1 MARSTLGQA
10 VLVTAVLALS
20 APVAAQQ
27 TQPTTPSPAPPPQS
41 GTTTTPTPAPNAT
54 TPTPGPG
61 ESQLPPVQVIQKQEK
76 THASEP
82 KKTAAAK
89 KTSVT
94 PPPVAPAAPTA
105 PITAQVPGTGGI
117 NDGTVLMSP
126 VEGSAIPIGKY
137 PGAVGRASAADIARS
152 GTTYV
157 PSIIQQTVPGAI
169 LQDLQG
175 NGFQQNLQY
184 RGFDSSPLNGVPQG
198 LAVYQNGVRI
208 NESFG
213 DIVNWD
219 FLPDSAIEGIT
230 IVGANPVFGL
240 NALGG
245 AVTVVMRDG
254 FNFQGTEID
263 ARAGSFGRI
272 QGELA
277 TGQRSD
283 NWAAFF
289 SVEGIRDDGWRE
301 FSAATIRRGY
311 ADIGAKD
318 ETTQVHLNFSAADN
332 FVGATTAAPVQLL
345 DLSWSNSFTSPQ
357 TTINKMTM
365 VSLNGQVKATPTLTF
380 SGVTYY
386 RWFQQ
391 VHADANLGDV
401 VGCPDPA
408 GGGGTVVC
416 FGDHP
421 LTADPVIG
429 PGGITQPF
437 DPDVDYGTLDHTSQ
451 NANSWGASGQGVEK
465 TTIMGMHNQF
475 LLGASYDHGRV
486 GYASSSDL
494 GTFGP
499 VFVLTPFDPTF
510 LILSPDDS
518 QPRNL
523 TTQNDYVGVYFSDT
537 LDLTSKLSLT
547 VGGRY
552 NFARISLLDNTGTAP
567 EIDGVHIYERFNPM
581 SGITYEITPGLTAY
595 GGYAEANRA
604 PTPAEL
610 ACADPV
616 NPCLIENFLTSDPN
630 LKQVVS
636 RTFELGLR
644 GKAATWEN
652 QKLEWSA
659 GLFHAMNFDDILPLA
674 APQSGR
680 GFFQNVGDTLRQGV
694 ELGMRY
700 TDKQLMV
707 YANYAFVDA
716 TLQTDVQLPA
726 PNNPTAVP
734 CKDAP
739 DAQCANVTKGDRLP
753 GIPQNLFKTGFEY
766 WFTPKI
772 KGGADVVVASNQIF
786 FNDWA
791 NTNAPLAG
799 YATVNLHGSYDVTD
813 HVQVYGL
820 INNLFDSHYGLFGN
834 YFNLDNANGAAAA
847 AGLGSNFFTNPE
859 TIVPG
864 QPFAAYGGVKVKF

>member
-1 MARSTLGQA
+1 MLAAAMLASTA
-10 VLVTAVLALS
+10 PVTA
-20 APVAAQQ
+20 QQ
-27 TQPTTPSPAPPPQS
+27 AQPTTPPPQN
-41 GTTTTPTPAPNAT
+41 GTTTPTPAPNAT
-54 TPTPGPG
+54 VPAPAPGV
-61 ESQLPPVQVIQKQEK
+61 SQLPPVEVIQKQEK
-76 THASEP
+76 TPATEP
-82 KKTAAAK
+82 KKTAAK
-89 KTSVT
+89 KTPVT
-94 PPPVAPAAPTA
+94 PPPVAAAAPTA
-105 PITAQVPGTGGI
+105 PVTAQVPGTGGI
-117 NDGTVLMSP
+117 DDGSVLMSP

-152 GTTYV
+152 GTTFV

-169 LQDLQG
+169 LEDLQG

-184 RGFDSSPLNGVPQG
+184 RGFNSSPLNGIPQG

-219 FLPDSAIEGIT
+219 FLPNSAIEGIT

-245 AVTVVMRDG
+245 AVTILMRDG

-263 ARAGSFGRI
+263 ARGGSFGRY

-277 TGQRSD
+277 TGQRSGT
-283 NWAAFF
+283 WAAFL
-289 SVEGIRDDGWRE
+289 SLEGIQDNGWRQ
-301 FSAATIRRGY
+301 FSPATIRRGY

-318 ETTQVHLNFSAADN
+318 DKTEVHFNFSAADN
-332 FVGATTAAPVQLL
+332 FIGATTAAPVQLL
-345 DLSWSNSFTSPQ
+345 DLNWSNSFTSPQ
-357 TTINKMTM
+357 TTTNKMTM

-380 SGVTYY
+380 SGVSYY

-391 VHADANLGDV
+391 VHADANLADAFECNVPPGP
-401 VGCPDPA
+401 GTATLCLNDPTFTDNQVLD
-408 GGGGTVVC
+408 GNGTPV
-416 FGDHP
+416 
-421 LTADPVIG
+421 PVIG
-429 PGGITQPF
+429 SQVMGH
-437 DPDVDYGTLDHTSQ
+437 DLDELGTLDHTSQ
-451 NANSWGASGQGVEK
+451 NANSWGMSGQGVEK
-465 TTIMGMHNQF
+465 STIMGMHNQF

-494 GTFGP
+494 GFFGP
-499 VFVLTPFDPTF
+499 EFVLTPFDPTL
-510 LILSPDDS
+510 LITSPLDAA
-518 QPRNL
+518 PRSI
-523 TTQNDYVGVYFSDT
+523 TTTNDYVGVYFSDT
-537 LDLTSKLSLT
+537 LDLTSQVHLT

-552 NFARISLLDNTGTAP
+552 NFARLTELDNTDNFP
-567 EIDGVHIYERFNPM
+567 EIDGAHVYERFNPM
-581 SGITYEITPGLTAY
+581 TGITYEISSHLTAY

-610 ACADPV
+610 SCADPV
-616 NPCLIENFLTSDPN
+616 NPCLIESFLTSDPN

-644 GKAATWEN
+644 GKESYWN
-652 QKLEWSA
+652 DGKLEWSA
-659 GLFHAMNFDDILPLA
+659 GLFHAMSFDDILPLA
-674 APQSGR
+674 APESGR
-680 GFFQNVGDTLRQGV
+680 GFFANVGDTLRQGV

-707 YANYAFVDA
+707 YANYALVDA
-716 TLQTDVQLPA
+716 TIQSNVQLPA

-734 CKDAP
+734 CNDAP
-739 DAQCANVTKGDRLP
+739 DAQCANATKGDRLP
-753 GIPQNLFKTGFEY
+753 GIPEHLIKAGLEY
-766 WFTPKI
+766 WFTPQI
-772 KGGADVVVASNQIF
+772 KGGFDVVVASDQIF

-791 NTNAPLAG
+791 NTNAPLNG
-799 YATVNLHGSYDVTD
+799 YATVNLHGSYDVTKN
-813 HVQVYGL
+813 VQIYGL
-820 INNLFDSHYGLFGN
+820 IDNLFNARYGLFGN

-864 QPFAAYGGVKVKF
+864 TPIAAYGGVRVRF

>member
-1 MARSTLGQA
+1 
-10 VLVTAVLALS
+10 
-20 APVAAQQ
+20 VA
-27 TQPTTPSPAPPPQS
+27 
-41 GTTTTPTPAPNAT
+41 
-54 TPTPGPG
+54 
-61 ESQLPPVQVIQKQEK
+61 
-76 THASEP
+76 
-82 KKTAAAK
+82 
-89 KTSVT
+89 
-94 PPPVAPAAPTA
+94 
-105 PITAQVPGTGGI
+105 GTGGI
-117 NDGTVLMSP
+117 DDGTVLMSP
-126 VEGSAIPIGKY
+126 LEGSSIPIGKY
-137 PGAVGRASAADIARS
+137 PGAVGRSSASDIERS
-152 GTTYV
+152 GTTFV

-169 LQDLQG
+169 LEDLQG

-184 RGFDSSPLNGVPQG
+184 RGFNSSPLNGIPQG

-245 AVTVVMRDG
+245 AVTVLMRDG

-263 ARAGSFGRI
+263 ARGGSFGRV

-277 TGQRSD
+277 TGHRSGT
-283 NWAAFF
+283 WGAFL
-289 SVEGIRDDGWRE
+289 SLEGIRDEGWRE
-301 FSAATIRRGY
+301 FSPATIRRGY

-318 ETTQVHLNFSAADN
+318 DTTEVHLNFTAADN

-345 DLSWSNSFTSPQ
+345 QQEWSDSFTSPQ
-357 TTINKMTM
+357 TTTNKMTM

-391 VHADANLGDV
+391 VHADANLADAFA
-401 VGCPDPA
+401 CAPPLDPNTLCLNDDSSQVLDGNGNTVPVL
-408 GGGGTVVC
+408 GGQV
-416 FGDHP
+416 FGHD
-421 LTADPVIG
+421 LDEI
-429 PGGITQPF
+429 
-437 DPDVDYGTLDHTSQ
+437 GTLDHTSQ
-451 NANSWGASGQGVEK
+451 NANSWGLSGQGVEK
-465 TTIMGMHNQF
+465 SIVMGMHNQF

-486 GYASSSDL
+486 GYGSFSDL
-494 GTFGP
+494 GFFGP
-499 VFVLTPFDPTF
+499 EFVLTTFDPTI
-510 LILSPDDS
+510 LITSPLDTA
-518 QPRNL
+518 PRSI
-523 TTQNDYVGVYFSDT
+523 TTTNDYIGVYFSDT
-537 LDLTSKLSLT
+537 LDLTSQVHLT

-552 NFARISLLDNTGTAP
+552 NFARLTELDNTGNFP
-567 EIDGVHIYERFNPM
+567 EIDGAHVYERFNPM
-581 SGITYEITPGLTAY
+581 TGITYEITPKLTAY
-595 GGYAEANRA
+595 AGYAEANRA

-610 ACADPV
+610 SCADPV
-616 NPCLIENFLTSDPN
+616 NPCLIESFLTADPN

-644 GKAATWEN
+644 GKETYWN
-652 QKLEWSA
+652 DGKLEWSA

-674 APQSGR
+674 APESGR
-680 GFFQNVGDTLRQGV
+680 GFFANVGDTLRQGV

-707 YANYAFVDA
+707 YANYALVDA
-716 TLQTDVQLPA
+716 TMQTNVQLPA

-734 CKDAP
+734 CNDAP
-739 DAQCANVTKGDRLP
+739 DAQCANATKGDRLP
-753 GIPQNLFKTGFEY
+753 GIPEHLIKTGMEY
-766 WFTPKI
+766 WFTPRI
-772 KGGADVVVASNQIF
+772 KGGFDVVVASNQIF
-786 FNDWA
+786 YNDWA

-813 HVQVYGL
+813 HIQLYGL
-820 INNLFDSHYGLFGN
+820 IDNLFNAHYGLFGN

-864 QPFAAYGGVKVKF
+864 QPLAAYGGVRVKF

>member
-1 MARSTLGQA
+1 MAKRAFGKT
-10 VLVTAVLALS
+10 VLAAAMLAS
-20 APVAAQQ
+20 TAPVAAQQ
-27 TQPTTPSPAPPPQS
+27 AQPATPTPPPQN
-41 GTTTTPTPAPNAT
+41 GTTTPTPAPNAT
-54 TPTPGPG
+54 APTPAPG

-76 THASEP
+76 TPATEP
-82 KKTAAAK
+82 KKTAAK
-89 KTSVT
+89 KTPVT
-94 PPPVAPAAPTA
+94 PPPVAPAASTA
-105 PITAQVPGTGGI
+105 AVTAQVPGTGGI
-117 NDGTVLMSP
+117 DDGSVLMSP

-152 GTTYV
+152 NITYV
-157 PSIIQQTVPGAI
+157 PDIIQQTVPAAI
-169 LQDLQG
+169 LEDLQG

-219 FLPDSAIEGIT
+219 FLPESAIEGIT
-230 IVGANPVFGL
+230 VVGANPVFGL

-245 AVTVVMRDG
+245 AVTILMRDG
-254 FNFQGTEID
+254 FSFQGTEID
-263 ARAGSFGRI
+263 VRGGSFGRV
-272 QGELA
+272 QGEIA
-277 TGQRSD
+277 TGQRSG
-283 NWAAFF
+283 NWATFF
-289 SVEGIRDDGWRE
+289 SFEGIRDDGWRE
-301 FSAATIRRGY
+301 FSPANVRRGY

-318 ETTQVHLNFSAADN
+318 DKTEVHLNFTAADIS
-332 FVGATTAAPVQLL
+332 FGATTAAPVQLL
-345 DLSWSNSFTSPQ
+345 GLERSDSFTSPQ
-357 TTINKMTM
+357 VTTNRMTM

-380 SGVTYY
+380 SGVSYY

-391 VHADANLGDV
+391 VHADANLADV
-401 VGCPDPA
+401 VGCPDPG

-416 FGDHP
+416 FGDDP
-421 LTADPVIG
+421 ASADPVIG
-429 PGGITQPF
+429 PGGITEPF
-437 DPDVDYGTLDHTSQ
+437 DPDASYGTLDHTSQ
-451 NANSWGASGQGVEK
+451 NANSYGASGQGVEK

-499 VFVLTPFDPTF
+499 EFVLTTIDPTF

-537 LDLTSKLSLT
+537 LDITSQLSWT

-581 SGITYEITPGLTAY
+581 TGVTYQFNKELSAY

-610 ACADPV
+610 GCSDPV

-630 LKQVVS
+630 LQQVVS
-636 RTFELGLR
+636 RTFEAGLR
-644 GKAATWEN
+644 GKETFWN
-652 QKLEWSA
+652 DGKLEWSA
-659 GLFHAMNFDDILPLA
+659 GLYHAMSFNDILPLA
-674 APQSGR
+674 APESGR
-680 GFFQNVGDTLRQGV
+680 GFFANVGDTLRQGI

-700 TDKQLMV
+700 TDKKVMA
-707 YANYAFVDA
+707 YANYALVDA
-716 TLQTDVQLPA
+716 TLQTNVQLPA
-726 PNNPTAVP
+726 PNNPTFVP
-734 CKDAP
+734 CDNAP
-739 DAQCANVTKGDRLP
+739 DARCANVTKGDRLP
-753 GIPQNLFKTGFEY
+753 GIPEHLFKTGMEY
-766 WFTPKI
+766 WFTPQI
-772 KGGADVVVASNQIF
+772 KGGFDVVAASNQIF
-786 FNDWA
+786 YNDWA

-799 YATVNLHGSYDVTD
+799 YATVNIHGSYDVTKNF
-813 HVQVYGL
+813 QIYGL
-820 INNLFDSHYGLFGN
+820 VNNLLNAHYGLFGN

-859 TIVPG
+859 TVVPG
-864 QPFAAYGGVKVKF
+864 APISAYGGVKIRF